1 MKVTD
6 NGKIQMDLGEEVS
19 YAGRTYTVVRD
30 VGKNQLCSHECP
42 FGNEDKCPI
51 FACSPVT
58 RDDGKSVIFEE
69 VEDGKEN

>member
-30 VGKNQLCSHECP
+30 GNKSSLCCGCP
-42 FGNEDKCPI
+42 FKDREKCSI

-58 RDDGKSVIFEE
+58 RDDGKSVIFVE
-69 VEDGKEN
+69 VEDD

>member
-30 VGKNQLCSHECP
+30 NKSALCCQCP
-42 FGNEDKCPI
+42 FAEREKCSI

-58 RDDGKSVIFEE
+58 RDDGKIVIFEE
-69 VEDGKEN
+69 VVKE